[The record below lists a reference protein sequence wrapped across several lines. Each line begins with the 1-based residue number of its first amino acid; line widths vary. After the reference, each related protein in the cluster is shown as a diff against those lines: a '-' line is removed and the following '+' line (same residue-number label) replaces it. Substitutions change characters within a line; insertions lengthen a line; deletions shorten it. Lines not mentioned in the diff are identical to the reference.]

1 MRNRREKKEKKRT
14 SSGNPSA
21 AGETPKFR
29 ITTLASGA
37 SDKLGVQNAVF
48 GFSTTK
54 TSDQD
59 LQQQADAG
67 GWGLPVPG
75 AVPANRCELCRIRL
89 FWRDSSM
96 PVNP

>member
-54 TSDQD
+54 HRIKICSSKQTQEGGVSPF
-59 LQQQADAG
+59 QAQSR
-67 GWGLPVPG
+67 PI
-75 AVPANRCELCRIRL
+75 AVSYAALGYFGETVRCL
-89 FWRDSSM
+89 
-96 PVNP
+96 